1 VYTDVVQMSRMY
13 ELLNYSEHG
22 TTVDNVLY
30 SCDFS
35 EKRSSTPQATGIVA
49 NVRKLIKK
57 NKGAS
62 STVTSVSRTTVKVE
76 TDEKPSMY
84 AHANQVSDEVL
95 CVGFFILY
103 AVKLILPNSLFL
115 VDFPLWSCL
124 CFARYGNWL

>member
-1 VYTDVVQMSRMY
+1 MYNNIIQMSRMY

-35 EKRSSTPQATGIVA
+35 EKRSTTPQATGIVA

-57 NKGAS
+57 NKGAP
-62 STVTSVSRTTVKVE
+62 STVTSVSVSRTNVKVE

-95 CVGFFILY
+95 CVGFMFDSLHGNVDLTCFV
-103 AVKLILPNSLFL
+103 AV
-115 VDFPLWSCL
+115 
-124 CFARYGNWL
+124 G